1 MLAFGLFSIQ
11 IIIFLFIII
20 LPTLLWIFALIDILK
35 SDFKDDVNK
44 IIWVLIVIL
53 LPILGSI
60 LYFILGKTHKI
71 S

>member
-1 MLAFGLFSIQ
+1 MLTFGLFSIQ